1 DILVKQTDL
10 KLFASVSTRFFIFD
24 MLRQTV
30 SLVLKKQLWKV
41 HWATLSSTTPYYKE
55 QHKQGPTS
63 RPFKIAS
70 LDHLVLTVKDLDKT
84 VDFYTRVLGMEAT
97 TFKGGRKAL
106 NFGEQK
112 INLHVHR
119 QEFEPKA
126 SIPTPG
132 SADLCFITIT
142 SLDDV
147 LKHLKA
153 CNIDIVEGPVE
164 RTGAV
169 GTIRS
174 LYVRD
179 PDGNLIEV
187 SNYIN
192 KVDRI

>member
-1 DILVKQTDL
+1 M
-10 KLFASVSTRFFIFD
+10 AE
-24 MLRQTV
+24 
-30 SLVLKKQLWKV
+30 KV
-41 HWATLSSTTPYYKE
+41 HCATVSSTTPCYKE
-55 QHKQGPTS
+55 QHKPVLSS

-106 NFGEQK
+106 NFGDQK
-112 INLHVHR
+112 INLHVHHK
-119 QEFEPKA
+119 EFEPKA
-126 SIPTPG
+126 HVPAPG
-132 SADLCFITIT
+132 SADLCFITHT
-142 SLDDV
+142 SLDEV
-147 LKHLKA
+147 FQHLRA

-169 GTIRS
+169 GIIRS